1 VTYLQ
6 LAYVHLAT
14 VFPCL
19 LIGGWLLI
27 RPKGTPV
34 HRLLGRIYV
43 VLMIATALVTLAMP
57 AEVGPRLLG
66 HLGYVHLF
74 SVLVLVSIPLAVR
87 GARRGSIRT
96 HRSHMLGVYFGGIL
110 VAGGFTLMP
119 GRLLH
124 GWLLGG

>member
-1 VTYLQ
+1 MTWLQ

-19 LIGGWLLI
+19 LIGGWLLA

-34 HRLLGRIYV
+34 HRALGRIYV
-43 VLMIATALVTLAMP
+43 VLMITTALVTLAMP
-57 AEVGPRLLG
+57 AQVGPQLLG

-96 HRSHMLGVYFGGIL
+96 HRGHMLGVYFGGIL

-124 GWLLGG
+124 GWLFG